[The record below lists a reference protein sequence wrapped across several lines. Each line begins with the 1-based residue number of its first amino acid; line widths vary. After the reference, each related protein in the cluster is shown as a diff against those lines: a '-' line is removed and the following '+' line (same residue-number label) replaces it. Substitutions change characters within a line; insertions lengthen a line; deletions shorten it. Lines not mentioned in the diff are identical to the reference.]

1 MDKTIWKY
9 NIPGENVTLLDDIK
23 ERIRL
28 AQYEALRTVNKELIS
43 LY

>member
-1 MDKTIWKY
+1 MDKPIQKF
-9 NIPGENVTLLDDIK
+9 NIPGEYVTFLDDIK
-23 ERIRL
+23 ECIRL

>member
-1 MDKTIWKY
+1 MDKAIWKF
-9 NIPGENVTLLDDIK
+9 NIPCEYVTLLDDIK

-28 AQYEALRTVNKELIS
+28 AEYEALRTANKELIS

>member
-1 MDKTIWKY
+1 MDKPIRKY
-9 NIPGENVTLLDDIK
+9 NIPGEYVPLPDDIK

-28 AQYEALRTVNKELIS
+28 AEYEALGTANKELIS